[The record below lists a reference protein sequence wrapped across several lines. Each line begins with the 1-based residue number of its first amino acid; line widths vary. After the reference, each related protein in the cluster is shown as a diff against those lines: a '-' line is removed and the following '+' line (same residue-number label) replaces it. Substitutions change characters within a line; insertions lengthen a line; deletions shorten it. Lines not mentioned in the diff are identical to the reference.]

1 MDQKLLQ
8 YQIER
13 TFYDLQKRRRIT
25 DCKSPVTYILNNQ
38 LITHKKNGK
47 SRIGSDRVILSIQ
60 GEVQR
65 TGSNTPQQMI
75 AIGQTANLQK
85 TYISEKLKY
94 LIVILRKQITD
105 EPIIYLQQ

>member
-8 YQIER
+8 YQMER
-13 TFYDLQKRRRIT
+13 TLYDLQKRRRIT

-65 TGSNTPQQMI
+65 TGSNTPQQI
-75 AIGQTANLQK
+75 SKNLYSRRTEIPHCDFK
-85 TYISEKLKY
+85 KVLA
-94 LIVILRKQITD
+94 D
-105 EPIIYLQQ
+105 N